1 MTTIHPYAFDRL
13 PSRADTGSLKWDR
26 YGSDVLPMWVA
37 DMDLKLPEII
47 DALKRRLNHKVFG
60 YTIPYESVTEEAV
73 LEYLKRQHSYS
84 VDKDCLNF
92 FTRFSSS
99 YKFMLSRL
107 HCKKRFHPDRYPRLS
122 TLSLC
127 LKTQGG
133 N

>member
-1 MTTIHPYAFDRL
+1 MTTNHPYVFDQL
-13 PSRADTGSLKWDR
+13 PSRAGTGSLKWDR

-37 DMDLKLPEII
+37 DMDFESAPEII

-60 YTIPYESVTEEAV
+60 YTIPYESVTEAV

-99 YKFMLSRL
+99 DKFMLPRL
-107 HCKKRFHPDRYPRLS
+107 HCRKRFHPDRYPRLS
-122 TLSLC
+122 TLPLC
-127 LKTQGG
+127 T
-133 N
+133 